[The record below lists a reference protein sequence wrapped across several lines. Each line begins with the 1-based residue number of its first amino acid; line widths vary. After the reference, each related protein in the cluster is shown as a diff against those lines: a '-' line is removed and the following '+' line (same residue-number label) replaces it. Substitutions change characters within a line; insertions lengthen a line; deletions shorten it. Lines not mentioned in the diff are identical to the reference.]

1 MMCPHVMRPPLG
13 RSAGASL
20 RRYNEAALEQD
31 IQELLRSW
39 SELLAMCSVVLLR
52 SSKYNRR
59 IFVGGKGA
67 MFEKGDARLRTIPFA
82 TRRPTFSEVQRVHEM
97 LVVVFEGNGPRD
109 EGRKRGEAG
118 PSKADREG
126 VHSTTVEGV
135 HSTTVEK
142 DTKCLFE
149 EDTGN
154 VDKVK
159 GGTKESADGYVGDTG
174 EECSVVQSGVNKTK
188 GKRKKKKGLQTKETL
203 NTEEPSH
210 TEEPSRA
217 IESTQSTEHIST
229 DMQELVHACKAGD
242 MQQLV
247 SQLIKMGLVCASEQ
261 DTGVLE
267 EEGSSV
273 VRESEN
279 EPHKAMEGKEP
290 LEMAEHS
297 LSGDARLLEVA
308 EADRKALLNSVNDG
322 QTLLHVAAQHG
333 SAGVITKLLHC
344 GADPTIKLV
353 INNKMTT
360 VEKRYNFCPT
370 AEMLL
375 VKLHT

>member
-1 MMCPHVMRPPLG
+1 M
-13 RSAGASL
+13 
-20 RRYNEAALEQD
+20 
-31 IQELLRSW
+31 
-39 SELLAMCSVVLLR
+39 
-52 SSKYNRR
+52 
-59 IFVGGKGA
+59 GGKGA

-97 LVVVFEGNGPRD
+97 LAVVFEGNGPRD
-109 EGRKRGEAG
+109 EGRKKGEAG
-118 PSKADREG
+118 PSKADREGVHSTTVEVVHSTTVEGVHSTTVEG

-154 VDKVK
+154 VDKVE

-174 EECSVVQSGVNKTK
+174 EECSVAQSGVNKTK

-297 LSGDARLLEVA
+297 VSGDARLLEVA

-333 SAGVITKLLHC
+333 SVGVITKLLHC